1 MHIDKIFMGILAGSA
16 AVGVAN
22 GISEANAEAGILP
35 TRQVATNVAYDLAQC
50 VRSGQKEAAGNLVR
64 HVMGG
69 ITPAHYRRLWER
81 ASMTGD
87 PKSLWNGFITLFEGI
102 ETGDSRGD
110 SGLITLL
117 NLIAETKLSVQLL
130 KF

>member
-1 MHIDKIFMGILAGSA
+1 MHIDKLFMGILAGSA

-22 GISEANAEAGILP
+22 GISEAKHEAGILP

-64 HVMGG
+64 HVMGS

-81 ASMTGD
+81 ATPTGN
-87 PKSLWNGFITLFEGI
+87 PQSLWNGFILLFEGI
-102 ETGDSRGD
+102 ENSNDRAED
-110 SGLITLL
+110 ALLKLL
-117 NLIAETKLSVQLL
+117 NLIAETKLSVQINY
-130 KF
+130 